1 MTSTAVLF
9 PGQGSQ
15 TPHMRDLVERARP
28 DLIDAASR
36 AVGADPFARAD
47 EGTRFAQPAIF
58 CASLAGW
65 ERLRGEVEPT
75 FLAGHSLGEVA
86 ALVAADALAEEDGL
100 LLVAARGRLMQ
111 EAAEAAGDGGMLAVL
126 GRDRR
131 AVEEGAARHK
141 LVLAND
147 NAPTQIVLSGDVRA
161 LDAAARD
168 FESRGLRVRR
178 LPVAGAFHS
187 AAMAPAVG
195 PFRALLREIEVRSPR
210 LPVFS
215 CVTGEPFD
223 DVRRLLAQAIAAPM
237 RWTAVV
243 RALHARGVRRFVE
256 TGPGRVLAGL
266 VRGTLAGVEA
276 EALTDK
282 EVARA

>member
-178 LPVAGAFHS
+178 LPVTGAFHS

-223 DVRRLLAQAIAAPM
+223 DVRRLLAQAIAAPV

-266 VRGTLAGVEA
+266 VRRTLAGVEA
-276 EALTDK
+276 EALADT